1 MGYLNFEPGLFWD
14 IDTEKLNLTVHSR
27 YIIERV
33 LKYGSLNDWLNLKK
47 IYSLDKI
54 KEESLQIRSLDD
66 KTLNFL
72 STYFNIDK
80 SLFRCSN

>member
-1 MGYLNFEPGLFWD
+1 MGYLNFELGLFWD
-14 IDTEKLNLTVHSR
+14 IDVEKLDLKVHSR

-54 KEESLQIRSLDD
+54 KEESLQIRSLDE

-72 STYFNIDK
+72 STYFDIDK
-80 SLFRCSN
+80 SLFRCYN